1 MSTSA
6 EPVRLVRRKDRRRRV
21 SVATIMAL
29 SFGLLVSLS
38 VGGVLTL
45 AVGANYTNTFDL
57 LGSRSALLIDA
68 MEDAL
73 RAHMGRAED
82 AVDGIAGLYAK
93 GAFEIDDAGAM
104 DAVLSGTLAGVP
116 GASGM
121 LVYTPDN
128 AVRGILR
135 GDGKGVEG
143 FRKID
148 PNPET
153 SPEILAAMV
162 ERARTDGRQWG
173 SFVTSDSIVYA
184 NVSKPLIR
192 DGARRGWIIAP
203 IELATLSSIT
213 RDLSAR
219 FVTHAFI
226 LDGVDRVLADERL
239 VDPKQAGKNAKPLGA
254 IAEFGDPVIAG
265 FARRQPFGAL
275 ESARLR
281 NVEVSQ
287 IELDAR
293 NADARG
299 GSGGGDRA
307 FIAITRTIPGYGA
320 RPWTLGAYY
329 DRVDVSDE
337 IYRAWSSGALG
348 LLTLLA
354 AVIVAILLGK
364 WLARPVRAIADQAQ
378 RVAAFDIEDIRPL
391 PRSRVLEL
399 DDQAVAF
406 NAMTTGLR
414 AFSTYIPRS
423 LVAKLVRTGDS
434 EITQP
439 REAVLTVMFTDIAGF
454 TGLSE
459 QMEAGAAADILN
471 HHFAILCQAI
481 DAHGGTVDKF
491 LGDGMMAFFGA
502 PDRLKG
508 HGAAA
513 VRAASA
519 IREAMASDNRPAL
532 AQGRP
537 ALKVRIGIHTG
548 RVIVGN
554 IGAADRVNYT
564 IVGDTVNVSQ
574 RLQEL
579 GKQVA
584 PDAETAIV
592 VSDETAERL
601 DDRFELVSAGRHKLR
616 GRDEPIAVYLVGE
629 VADAAQNAAPAER
642 GAA

>member
-1 MSTSA
+1 MTMSN
-6 EPVRLVRRKDRRRRV
+6 EPVRLPLSKDGRRRV

-29 SFGLLVSLS
+29 CFGLLILLS

-45 AVGANYTNTFDL
+45 TVGANYTNTFDL
-57 LGSRSALLIDA
+57 LGARSTLLIDA

-82 AVDGIAGLYAK
+82 AVDGVAGLYEK

-128 AVRGILR
+128 AVRGIVR
-135 GDGKGVEG
+135 GDGKGMED
-143 FRKID
+143 FRILAAK
-148 PNPET
+148 PET
-153 SPEILAAMV
+153 SPEILAAMA
-162 ERARTDGRQWG
+162 ERARVDGRQWG
-173 SFVTSDSIVYA
+173 SFVTNDAVVYA
-184 NVSKPLIR
+184 NVSRPLMR
-192 DGARRGWIIAP
+192 DGVRRGWIIAP
-203 IELATLSSIT
+203 IELATLSAIT

-219 FVTHAFI
+219 FETHAFI
-226 LDGVDRVLADERL
+226 LDGTDRVLADEAL
-239 VDPKQAGKNAKPLGA
+239 VDPLKEGDGVKPLGDLVA
-254 IAEFGDPVIAG
+254 FGDPVLARFAQRQAVKG
-265 FARRQPFGAL
+265 FEAAN
-275 ESARLR
+275 AR
-281 NVEVSQ
+281 NVQLSEIDLGANDPDSRS
-287 IELDAR
+287 A
-293 NADARG
+293 
-299 GSGGGDRA
+299 GGDRV
-307 FIAITRTIPGYGA
+307 FIAITKTIAGYGA

-329 DRVDVSDE
+329 DRVQIGDE
-337 IYRAWSSGALG
+337 IRRAWLSGALG
-348 LLTLLA
+348 LCALAVAVIA
-354 AVIVAILLGK
+354 AVLLGK
-364 WLARPVRAIADQAQ
+364 WLSVPVRAIAEQAQ

-391 PRSRVLEL
+391 PRSRVIEL

-439 REAVLTVMFTDIAGF
+439 REAVVTVMFTDIVGF

-459 QMEAGAAADILN
+459 QMEAGAAAALLN

-513 VRAASA
+513 VRAAAA
-519 IREAMASDNRPAL
+519 IRDALEADNRTAE
-532 AQGRP
+532 AHGRP
-537 ALKVRIGIHTG
+537 ALRVRIGIHSG

-564 IVGDTVNVSQ
+564 IVGDTANVCQ

-592 VSDETAERL
+592 ISGDTAERL
-601 DDRFELVSAGRHKLR
+601 DERFELVGAGEYKLR
-616 GRDEPIAVYLVGE
+616 GRDEPIAVYLVCA
-629 VADAAQNAAPAER
+629 VTDAAHHAAEPAR